1 MSKGTTLGSKTR
13 SQRLATAPA
22 AGQVPA
28 TPSSG
33 PSVAL
38 ALGGGG
44 ARGLAHVLILE
55 VFDELGIRPSFITG
69 TSIGALY
76 GAAYAAGLSA
86 ALIRAHTEDILAQRL
101 DLARNLIAAR
111 SDPIQKL
118 FRLFSLRSS
127 LLKPETLLEHIL
139 PSGVPRTFADLKIP
153 LAVVAT
159 DFYAQDT
166 IVFSE
171 GDLRQAIAASIA
183 LPVIFQPVIVNNRA
197 LVDGGLVDPLPYDLA
212 AGRAEVTVAIDVSGA
227 PRSDPREMGPGAV
240 EAIVACSQILQR
252 SIVREK
258 LKRTRP
264 DIYIDVDVDAFHVL
278 EFHHFREILAA
289 AQPAKDLLKRKLAR
303 VFESHT
309 VPEVDPVPAIA
320 HQPTPPES
328 KPPKRRR
335 LSLSLRPRKGKA

>member
-1 MSKGTTLGSKTR
+1 MSKSTTMGPRTKVAVRPSE
-13 SQRLATAPA
+13 SVPTAPA
-22 AGQVPA
+22 R
-28 TPSSG
+28 G
-33 PSVAL
+33 PRIGL

-69 TSIGALY
+69 TSIGAMY
-76 GAAYAAGLSA
+76 GAAYAAGLPA
-86 ALIRAHTEDILAQRL
+86 ALIRAHTEEVLGQRL

-111 SDPIQKL
+111 SDPVQKL

-139 PSGVPRTFADLKIP
+139 PSRVPRRFADLTIP

-166 IVFSE
+166 IVISE

-183 LPVIFQPVIVNNRA
+183 LPVIFQPVIINNRA
-197 LVDGGLVDPLPYDLA
+197 LVDGGLVDPLPFDLA
-212 AGRAEVTVAIDVSGA
+212 AERADVTVAIDVSGA

-258 LKRTRP
+258 LKRARP
-264 DIYIDVDVDAFHVL
+264 DVYIDVDVDAFHVL
-278 EFHHFREILAA
+278 EFHRFREILAA

-309 VPEVDPVPAIA
+309 VPEVEPVPALTD
-320 HQPTPPES
+320 QSPPSES
-328 KPPKRRR
+328 KAGKRR
-335 LSLSLRPRKGKA
+335 LSLPLRPRKGKT